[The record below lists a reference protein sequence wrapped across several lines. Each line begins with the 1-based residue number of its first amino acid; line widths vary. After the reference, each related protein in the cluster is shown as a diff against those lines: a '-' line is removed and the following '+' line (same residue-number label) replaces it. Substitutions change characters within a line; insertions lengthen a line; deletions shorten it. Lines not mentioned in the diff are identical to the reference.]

1 MTADPPTSVA
11 DAARQLRASTSVAQ
25 LLGLTA
31 RAFVEVLDAPAC
43 TISRVI
49 GDLLVDLVQ
58 HQRAGKPDRLGHGY
72 LISDYPLTRSV
83 IESRE
88 PRSVYARRIRRALNN
103 LLETYPAF
111 VGLALALVISN
122 KAGDYGLVVSD
133 GTTANTLSTQQLLTL
148 MVNQG
153 LTTKTSVLFKFGL
166 LAEMTGTE

>member
-11 DAARQLRASTSVAQ
+11 DAARQLRASTSVAE

-72 LISDYPLTRSV
+72 LISDYPLTRAV
-83 IESRE
+83 IERRE
-88 PRSVYARRIRRALNN
+88 PRSVYAPDPDADPAETSLLRELGFDSLLMLPLEAEDTAWGLVEVYGSSRRFDAGDVELARALAAEVDGV
-103 LLETYPAF
+103 LE
-111 VGLALALVISN
+111 
-122 KAGDYGLVVSD
+122 
-133 GTTANTLSTQQLLTL
+133 QLGRPP
-148 MVNQG
+148 Q
-153 LTTKTSVLFKFGL
+153 
-166 LAEMTGTE
+166 